1 MFPVNVLERYVEMR
15 GKSSSFRLHGYLEI
29 NTKHAKSKNFLLI
42 NGKTWELDETA
53 RAREKGCNAIMPNIS
68 E

>member
-1 MFPVNVLERYVEMR
+1 MR

-42 NGKTWELDETA
+42 NGKAWELDETA
-53 RAREKGCNAIMPNIS
+53 RAREKGRNAIMPNIS